1 MAEQTHNGSAPEP
14 ASGSSAQNGPTRS
27 TGPLTLLRRIGP
39 AIVVAAVVLGP
50 GSIVSASKLGCQYQ
64 YDLLWLIPVASVL
77 MIALTMTSM
86 TIGAVQDK
94 LPCQAVAESFGRP
107 AAVAVGLAMLTAVTL
122 FQASNNNAML
132 MALEGFI
139 GKPEVPADTQELVS
153 PEQVPPEKGPAHL
166 GQAEL
171 LRIGGMLGFN
181 LFVIGLMW
189 ISRRNLYR
197 MIEKAMA
204 WLVGAMVLAFAVN
217 LLFAKPSLSGIA
229 QGLIPKLPSEQWNL
243 SGSTEALMTMGAMVA
258 TTFSVAAAFYQAYQV
273 REKGWTQKDLAVG
286 RLDSVVG
293 IGALGLIT
301 MMILIC
307 GAAGLYGIDPATL
320 TDAAAVAIALEP
332 LFGDSARY
340 VFAIGVL
347 AGAVSSFLVNA
358 LIGAV
363 VFCDAINQPTSLS
376 KPVVRAWTVIALL
389 LGWAVA
395 SFAVIA
401 QIELA
406 NFIVFAQC
414 LTVVAIPVLGIS
426 IIWQARQ
433 LPSGTLPRWVM
444 PVNYVGLLVV
454 LALAARTVIKLA
466 S

>member
-1 MAEQTHNGSAPEP
+1 
-14 ASGSSAQNGPTRS
+14 
-27 TGPLTLLRRIGP
+27 
-39 AIVVAAVVLGP
+39 
-50 GSIVSASKLGCQYQ
+50 
-64 YDLLWLIPVASVL
+64 
-77 MIALTMTSM
+77 
-86 TIGAVQDK
+86 
-94 LPCQAVAESFGRP
+94 
-107 AAVAVGLAMLTAVTL
+107 
-122 FQASNNNAML
+122 
-132 MALEGFI
+132 
-139 GKPEVPADTQELVS
+139 
-153 PEQVPPEKGPAHL
+153 
-166 GQAEL
+166 
-171 LRIGGMLGFN
+171 
-181 LFVIGLMW
+181 
-189 ISRRNLYR
+189 
-197 MIEKAMA
+197 
-204 WLVGAMVLAFAVN
+204 
-217 LLFAKPSLSGIA
+217 
-229 QGLIPKLPSEQWNL
+229 
-243 SGSTEALMTMGAMVA
+243 MVA

-307 GAAGLYGIDPATL
+307 GAAALYGIDPATL

-376 KPVVRAWTVIALL
+376 QPVVRTWTVIALL

-395 SFAVIA
+395 SFAIIA
-401 QIELA
+401 KIELA

-414 LTVVAIPVLGIS
+414 LTVVAIPVLGIT
-426 IIWQARQ
+426 IIWQARK

-454 LALAARTVIKLA
+454 LALAARTVIKLV